1 MRRAPIV
8 NAVIDMFE
16 ARSDEGMRRYG
27 MSMADNPKTPLQWLE
42 DAQEELMDAVLYLQA
57 VKASS
62 RPEPRRD
69 ANLCYMCGGQVVHVG
84 DAQIFGRPQA
94 HQSRLECLDCGAKYT
109 VDHGAR
115 QFDG

>member
-1 MRRAPIV
+1 MSRAPIV
-8 NAVIDMFE
+8 NAVIDMFNR
-16 ARSDEGMRRYG
+16 RSDEGMRRYG